1 VDCLLLDLAFKVL
14 SLDQIGDLVIVVTL
28 ALLLLTTLFLL

>member
-1 VDCLLLDLAFKVL
+1 VDRLLLDLAFKVF
-14 SLDQIGDLVIVVTL
+14 SLDQIGNLVIIVTF